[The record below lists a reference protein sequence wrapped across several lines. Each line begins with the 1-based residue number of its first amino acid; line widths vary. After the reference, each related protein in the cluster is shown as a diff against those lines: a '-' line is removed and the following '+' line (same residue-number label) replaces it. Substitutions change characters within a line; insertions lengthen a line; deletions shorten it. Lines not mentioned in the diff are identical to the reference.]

1 MQFKNEEDIYMGLL
15 KIFNNLTET
24 NEEKK
29 REGIHD
35 YSLINAL
42 LKKTDEVH
50 LHSNFI
56 YSMINPKGSH
66 YHEGKFLEL
75 FLDAINESDFIDMG
89 HARVHKEKGK
99 IDLLVEDGEHY
110 LIIENKLRAV
120 DQKHQ
125 ISRYIDYV
133 IQNYLD
139 GKNEYSHQKIGVVY
153 LSEYKKKPSIQSE
166 SIIGFELKDGLLT
179 RNDEAVL
186 ALMLPTQNSK
196 ISFNRVQHSDE
207 LWKWVEE
214 SKAYLEEKVNSKTL
228 IYAFEE
234 YRLILERLKNNN
246 WRNIMSLDEYVLNKI
261 DKKDEKKMYDFMS
274 EASKRLNDYLYK
286 KLYEEIDNLFP
297 ENERT
302 ELTLNSKKF
311 KKFTKEN
318 CKKWFKT
325 EGHKE
330 TYRDIGFS
338 FNEKYFFALGEANI
352 AYGLCSDGWKRN
364 IKTNRKNLQMNSEK
378 NIFDVVD
385 DLKKLADK

>member
-1 MQFKNEEDIYMGLL
+1 LE
-15 KIFNNLTET
+15 IFNKLKES

-29 REGIHD
+29 RQGIHD

-75 FLDAINESDFIDMG
+75 FLDSINESDFIDIDN
-89 HARVHKEKGK
+89 ACVYKEKGK

-125 ISRYIDYV
+125 LSRYIDYV
-133 IQNYLD
+133 IKNYLD
-139 GKNEYSHQKIGVVY
+139 GDNEHAHQKIRVVY
-153 LSEYKKKPSIQSE
+153 LSEYKAEPSIKSE
-166 SIIGFELKDGLLT
+166 SIIGLELKDGLLT
-179 RNDEAVL
+179 RNAESIS
-186 ALMLPTQNSK
+186 ALILPTKNTK
-196 ISFNRVQHSDE
+196 IKFNRVKHSNE

-214 SKAYLEEKVNSKTL
+214 SKKYLEDKANSKML

-261 DKKDEKKMYDFMS
+261 DKKDEKKMYDFMQESVHGLNNYRAKKIYRSIS
-274 EASKRLNDYLYK
+274 ELL
-286 KLYEEIDNLFP
+286 LE
-297 ENERT
+297 
-302 ELTLNSKKF
+302 NSKEDISQKIKF
-311 KKFTKEN
+311 IKKDFT
-318 CKKWFKT
+318 
-325 EGHKE
+325 
-330 TYRDIGFS
+330 
-338 FNEKYFFALGEANI
+338 EANCI
-352 AYGLCSDGWKRN
+352 QWF
-364 IKTNRKNLQMNSEK
+364 NRKGDKNNWRDVGFIFEYNKKEYILLLGVDYIYLHKYGANLDKNKRYRRDEIFCVIDRIKSMEK
-378 NIFDVVD
+378 
-385 DLKKLADK
+385 LCG